1 MKLPVEI
8 WFIILKNISFR
19 DLSCLMC
26 VNRYLYNLIQKNKWR
41 LVDNLNDVSFNIIPK
56 TKETFINYKYS
67 IDWVGMILNNKEN
80 KNYIPDY
87 VIEWIEDRQ
96 ILEYMCIYQTFS
108 EETIRRIF
116 DKINWQLLLLY
127 QKKIPLDLI
136 NYIVETYDLS
146 FENWNLIWL
155 NENLDLNFITKYI
168 NKVRWHVISGNK
180 EIISIDL
187 IEKYGDRLILHEIT
201 KHGINERIIIHYLSK
216 MDMIC
221 WTNVSQ
227 FTKLS
232 MDFIKKY
239 IDKLNLQF
247 ILNYQEI
254 DEGFLESLIEKLS
267 DLEETIFF
275 QSVALNQ
282 KLSYNFIS
290 KYKNDLCIQ
299 NLIRNKKILRND
311 IYVTFQKSNIKTITY

>member
-8 WFIILKNISFR
+8 WFVILKNVSFL
-19 DLSCLMC
+19 DLSSLMC
-26 VNRYLYNLIQKNKWR
+26 VNRYLYNLIQQNKWR
-41 LVDNLNDVSFNIIPK
+41 LVDNLNKKSLKIIPK
-56 TKETFINYKYS
+56 TKETFINFKYS
-67 IDWVGMILNNKEN
+67 VDWVSMILDNKQN

-108 EETIRRIF
+108 ENTIRKVF

-155 NENLDLNFITKYI
+155 NENLDLNFITRYI
-168 NKVRWHVISGNK
+168 DNVRWHIISSNK
-180 EIISIDL
+180 EIISLSL

-201 KHGINERIIIHYLSK
+201 KHGINERIIAHYLSK

-232 MDFIKKY
+232 MEFIKTH

-254 DEGFLESLIEKLS
+254 DEEFLESLIEKLS
-267 DLEETIFF
+267 DFEKTMFF

-311 IYVTFQKSNIKTITY
+311 IYVTF

>member
-8 WFIILKNISFR
+8 WFIILKNVSFR
-19 DLSCLMC
+19 DLSSLMC
-26 VNRYLYNLIQKNKWR
+26 VNKYLYDLIQRNKWR

-67 IDWVGMILNNKEN
+67 IDWVSMILDNKQN
-80 KNYIPDY
+80 KNYIPNY

-108 EETIRRIF
+108 EETIRRVF

-168 NKVRWHVISGNK
+168 SNVRWHVISSNK
-180 EIISIDL
+180 EIISFNL

-201 KHGINERIIIHYLSK
+201 KHGINERIITHYLSK

-254 DEGFLESLIEKLS
+254 DEAFLESLIEKLS
-267 DLEETIFF
+267 GLEETMFF
-275 QSVALNQ
+275 QSIALNQ

-311 IYVTFQKSNIKTITY
+311 IYVTFQKSNVT

>member
-8 WFIILKNISFR
+8 WFIILKNVSFR
-19 DLSCLMC
+19 DLSSLMC
-26 VNRYLYNLIQKNKWR
+26 VNKYLYNLIQQNKWR
-41 LVDNLNDVSFNIIPK
+41 LVDNLSDVSFNIIPK
-56 TKETFINYKYS
+56 TKQTFMNFKYS
-67 IDWVGMILNNKEN
+67 IDWVSMILDNKQN

-108 EETIRRIF
+108 EETIRRVF

-127 QKKIPLDLI
+127 QKKIPLYLI
-136 NYIVETYDLS
+136 NYIVETYEIS

-168 NKVRWHVISGNK
+168 DNVRWHVISSNK
-180 EIISIDL
+180 EIISFNL

-201 KHGINERIIIHYLSK
+201 KHGINERIITHYLSK

-267 DLEETIFF
+267 GLEETMFF

-290 KYKNDLCIQ
+290 KYKNHLCIQ

-311 IYVTFQKSNIKTITY
+311 IYVTF